1 MMNLGFED
9 FPVGR
14 EDRTSGL
21 TVTDAHVVQWA
32 GLTGDWYPVHL
43 DETFAAQTEF
53 GGRIA
58 HGPFTF
64 AATVGL
70 LAQTG
75 MYGDAVIAWLGATD
89 LRAVAPV
96 RIGDTVRGVSVVRD
110 VRRSRTSPD
119 RAVVTLGCTVLNQDG
134 VTVMTFDLMQMMRS
148 REPVPGAAA
157 TGLEA

>member
-1 MMNLGFED
+1 MTKLGFED

-14 EDRTSGL
+14 EDRTAGL

-32 GLTGDWYPVHL
+32 GLTGDWYPLHL
-43 DETFAAQTEF
+43 DETFAAQTQF

-64 AATVGL
+64 AATIGL

-75 MYGDAVIAWLGATD
+75 MYGDAVIAWLGVTE
-89 LRAVAPV
+89 LRALAPV
-96 RIGDTVRGVSVVRD
+96 RIGDTVRGESIVRD

-119 RAVVTLGCTVLNQDG
+119 RAVVTVGCEVLNQDG
-134 VTVMTFDLMQMMRS
+134 TRVMTFDLLQLMRS
-148 REPVPGAAA
+148 RECAPEPVATGPGA
-157 TGLEA
+157 